1 MTRLEVSKRGK
12 RSGLQQS
19 HRAGEICATRAAV
32 HPFVF
37 LRHSDHGLAWVEA
50 GQPEKAKRGPSKAEI
65 PWDKMPKG
73 KSYGELIAWIQ
84 KESGLSERQAK
95 NRYKEFCQ
103 EKEAQNDTQRDTN
116 EPF

>member
-1 MTRLEVSKRGK
+1 MSKRGK

-50 GQPEKAKRGPSKAEI
+50 GQPEKGKPGPRRTEI
-65 PWDKMPKG
+65 DWDKVPMDKP
-73 KSYGELIAWIQ
+73 YGEVVDWIC
-84 KESGLSERQAK
+84 KKTGLGERQAK
-95 NRYKEFCQ
+95 ARFKEHCQ
-103 EKEAQNDTQRDTN
+103 QQVGQNDTAKGGD